1 MLPIQLTLIS
11 HATQQGFAY
20 QHLHI
25 QLTETVIQPQAIRDL
40 QLPPIQPDQ
49 GIVLEGKAPLWLYCY
64 LASQCRQALWI
75 GCYEP
80 RLLSAIVVASHSQ
93 EIRVGETLPI
103 ELPIDIF
110 RKTPPNAAAEQRDIV
125 MNAELELQLIQL
137 QSEALSHQTLAV
149 NISNRVDANAPV
161 SYVGNKPTLSNLIPP
176 RCLSSLSLPEALN
189 LQAGVILFGS
199 APTWL
204 YTHLLDRL
212 LDPDQAAPWIACFDL
227 RSQAAIVVH
236 SQIPERVAGDLI
248 PIRFNQTPGIAILIA
263 GPPNSGKS
271 VLSNALRCSIQ
282 RHSPQLRVYLHR
294 ANWDGE
300 GNFTYE
306 SAPSHGKRLA
316 DESKIKLHCL
326 ENADELI
333 ANYFDY
339 QAKATQNIRSLM
351 DLVLVDVGGVPD
363 VAKNPVIVQCSDY
376 IVISHSPDQV
386 PAWHH
391 LCGGI
396 LKPLAVIHSKL
407 ERCANV
413 LQIEPFL
420 ELEAGV
426 WQRGETDT
434 VPEVLLRTVLDRVQ
448 MKL

>member
-1 MLPIQLTLIS
+1 MALHPRKRLTPPS
-11 HATQQGFAY
+11 GF
-20 QHLHI
+20 
-25 QLTETVIQPQAIRDL
+25 EF
-40 QLPPIQPDQ
+40 
-49 GIVLEGKAPLWLYCY
+49 GIAVVLEGKAPLWLYCY

-80 RLLSAIVVASHSQ
+80 RLLSAIVVASRSQ

-103 ELPIDIF
+103 ELPIAIF
-110 RKTPPNAAAEQRDIV
+110 RKTPPNAAEQRDIV

-149 NISNRVDANAPV
+149 NISNRVDLNAPV

-176 RCLSSLSLPEALN
+176 NCLSSLPLPETLN

-204 YTHLLDRL
+204 YAHLLDRL
-212 LDPDQAAPWIACFDL
+212 LDP
-227 RSQAAIVVH
+227 RSSSSLDCLFSICVVRQAIVVH
-236 SQIPERVAGDLI
+236 SQIPERVDGDLI

-271 VLSNALRCSIQ
+271 VFSLMPSAVAFK

-306 SAPSHGKRLA
+306 SAPSHGRRLA

-339 QAKATQNIRSLM
+339 QAK
-351 DLVLVDVGGVPD
+351 
-363 VAKNPVIVQCSDY
+363 SDSE
-376 IVISHSPDQV
+376 I
-386 PAWHH
+386 
-391 LCGGI
+391 
-396 LKPLAVIHSKL
+396 
-407 ERCANV
+407 
-413 LQIEPFL
+413 F
-420 ELEAGV
+420 
-426 WQRGETDT
+426 
-434 VPEVLLRTVLDRVQ
+434 DR
-448 MKL
+448 